1 MTFRETHSASFEKIP
16 KERKSPKLIIELQIQ
31 KPSQI
36 LVVPKPK
43 AVDPEDDFH
52 TGYLLR
58 EAEIRNKASAYHQGR
73 KPM

>member
-31 KPSQI
+31 KSSQD
-36 LVVPKPK
+36 LVVPQPK
-43 AVDPEDDFH
+43 VAIPEDNLH

-58 EAEIRNKASAYHQGR
+58 EAEIRNKAAAY
-73 KPM
+73 